1 MNVISA
7 VFHPLMMTGYMSALL
22 AIFMPEAYIPFP
34 EQAVWQLVL
43 SFFIL
48 TALFP
53 ALFVFGLWMFTPLVT
68 DLELT
73 DRKER
78 LVPFVVLILF
88 YSLAAYVLVI
98 ELELGPIIRVLLFS
112 AIVMIAIMLVIN
124 TRFKI
129 SIHCSAAWAL
139 AGYALGLSVNYSLI
153 NILPMVFGTIV
164 IGGLIGTSR
173 LYLGCH
179 KPTEVWLGTIFGL
192 VYSFLVVL
200 ILL

>member
-1 MNVISA
+1 MNAISA
-7 VFHPLMMTGYMSALL
+7 VFHPLMMTSYMAVLL
-22 AIFMPEAYIPFP
+22 AVFMPEAFIPYP
-34 EQAVWQLVL
+34 EAAIWQLVL

-88 YSLAAYVLVI
+88 YSLAAYFLVI
-98 ELELGPIIRVLLFS
+98 MLELGPIIRVLLFS

-179 KPTEVWLGTIFGL
+179 KPAEVWLGTLLGFI
-192 VYSFLVVL
+192 YSFLVVL